1 MPDSSEAS
9 GLLFLP
15 EVEAPPAAELPR
27 PVRERFQPLRAGI
40 VNLWQYDDQ
49 ELAFHDG
56 RLILRGEN
64 GSGKSKALELLLP
77 FLFDADLS
85 PQRLDPFGGTSRTME
100 WNLLQDGRYESRVGY
115 VWLELGRCESTALPV
130 AEAVAADS
138 VEVYWTLGC
147 GLRASQRTRRVD
159 AWYFLTSRRLGGGL
173 DLLTPGR
180 TPLLKEQLRQAIGTS
195 GWIFDTGKDYRE
207 KLDQQLFGL
216 GEDRFASL
224 RHLLLQLRR
233 PHLSEKLD
241 PRTLAELLKESLPPL
256 DRDRIGELS
265 EGFERL
271 EKDQQDLAR
280 AQAAAQGVGAF
291 LQLYRDFARGLG
303 RGRAGD
309 VRQADSRYHKTA
321 GDAREAQAEEERLD
335 LVVADLALR
344 ERQADADIEAVT
356 AAIGVLEDSPAMRTA
371 AVLRVRREQAELAA
385 KRAAEAAEA
394 CQRQEGT
401 VARLRGEVEIAAQE
415 AERREQE
422 HAESA
427 ATAAAAARGAGLAA
441 VHAAALD
448 ALPGRPAAARAAVEA
463 AVRQRREGIEELR
476 RLETERDR
484 AQGVEER
491 AQERLREAVEQLA
504 AAALRRQAAG
514 GEAGER
520 REALAAALTAWAQG
534 LAELR
539 LEAAETATLRAA
551 VAALGAGDEGS
562 LSTAIAAAA
571 RPRRDAMVALRT
583 ALEAELRRLAAEREA
598 AEEERRR
605 VAAARDLGPEA
616 PRLRTADRTGR
627 AGAPLYLLCDFATD
641 FPEASR
647 AGLEAALEASGL
659 LDAWVMPGGEV
670 VAAGTRDSFLVPV
683 PPRRTEPEPDP
694 AAAAVDAGA
703 GAGKTLAAALVPVPG
718 HGVSEEMLQALLRSV
733 EWDPDS
739 SEPGGAS
746 VRRAGE
752 PGSAVSWS
760 PAPAAGEDR
769 DAAAAVSGDGGF
781 RLGPLRGAAGK
792 PVAEHIGAGARA
804 AARERR
810 LQELAARLADLD
822 RERADLGAQDEALA
836 ARLERLDGEV
846 AAAPAAAPLLRAL
859 AQAAAA
865 AADESRRAAERDA
878 AGERAAAAGAA
889 LAAAQRRLEARAREL
904 DLREHLGRLQDHADR
919 LQEFLGAFQGLLA
932 TLPPAV
938 RARERSSRAAVQLD
952 QGLSWL
958 AEVRRRAGDNA
969 AAAAVARAEHAELEA
984 TAGAAAREVVE
995 RHALHVA
1002 RRGELAR
1009 QRKQL
1014 GDEAS
1019 THREKRAGIRERL
1032 THLRADLGKVEDE
1045 RVRAAARLRR
1055 LGEAGLVALTLAAPP
1070 EDAPASWSLTR
1081 SLEVAREIE
1090 RENDGVDLA
1099 PEAASRRANRLH
1111 ERFRQLESELGAD
1124 FRASLE
1130 QDEDLAVVRI
1140 LYNGR
1145 DHDVAGLLAVLHDG
1159 IETRR
1164 ALLAEHERE
1173 LLRRF
1178 LLDEV
1183 GVHLRERLQRAR
1195 ALVAHMNELLESCR
1209 TASGLALR
1217 LAWEPAPE
1225 APDQVRDVVRLLQT
1239 DLELLPDGERRR
1251 IEAFFLRRIEEAR
1264 QQWETVPWRDHLL
1277 AALDYRSWYTFRIQ
1291 RRSPDD
1297 GGWVDLTRRGHA
1309 ASSGGE
1315 KAIALHLPLFAA
1327 AAAHYRS
1334 ALPQAPRIVL
1344 LDEAFV
1350 GIDQSMRGR
1359 CMGLLVALDLD
1370 FLMTS
1375 HDEWGCYEEL
1385 PGVSI
1390 AQLYRDP
1397 NLDGVMAVFFTWNGR
1412 SLEQARPPA
1421 GGGGG

>member
-1 MPDSSEAS
+1 MPDSPEGS

-15 EVEAPPAAELPR
+15 EVEAPPAAGLPR

-115 VWLELGRCESTALPV
+115 VWLELGRCETTALPV

-138 VEVYWTLGC
+138 VEVCWTLGC

-159 AWYFLTSRRLGGGL
+159 AWYFLTSRRVGGGL

-335 LVVADLALR
+335 LVVAD
-344 ERQADADIEAVT
+344 
-356 AAIGVLEDSPAMRTA
+356 
-371 AVLRVRREQAELAA
+371 
-385 KRAAEAAEA
+385 
-394 CQRQEGT
+394 
-401 VARLRGEVEIAAQE
+401 
-415 AERREQE
+415 
-422 HAESA
+422 
-427 ATAAAAARGAGLAA
+427 
-441 VHAAALD
+441 
-448 ALPGRPAAARAAVEA
+448 
-463 AVRQRREGIEELR
+463 
-476 RLETERDR
+476 
-484 AQGVEER
+484 
-491 AQERLREAVEQLA
+491 
-504 AAALRRQAAG
+504 
-514 GEAGER
+514 
-520 REALAAALTAWAQG
+520 
-534 LAELR
+534 
-539 LEAAETATLRAA
+539 
-551 VAALGAGDEGS
+551 
-562 LSTAIAAAA
+562 
-571 RPRRDAMVALRT
+571 
-583 ALEAELRRLAAEREA
+583 
-598 AEEERRR
+598 
-605 VAAARDLGPEA
+605 
-616 PRLRTADRTGR
+616 
-627 AGAPLYLLCDFATD
+627 
-641 FPEASR
+641 
-647 AGLEAALEASGL
+647 
-659 LDAWVMPGGEV
+659 
-670 VAAGTRDSFLVPV
+670 
-683 PPRRTEPEPDP
+683 
-694 AAAAVDAGA
+694 
-703 GAGKTLAAALVPVPG
+703 
-718 HGVSEEMLQALLRSV
+718 
-733 EWDPDS
+733 
-739 SEPGGAS
+739 
-746 VRRAGE
+746 
-752 PGSAVSWS
+752 
-760 PAPAAGEDR
+760 
-769 DAAAAVSGDGGF
+769 
-781 RLGPLRGAAGK
+781 
-792 PVAEHIGAGARA
+792 
-804 AARERR
+804 
-810 LQELAARLADLD
+810 
-822 RERADLGAQDEALA
+822 
-836 ARLERLDGEV
+836 
-846 AAAPAAAPLLRAL
+846 
-859 AQAAAA
+859 
-865 AADESRRAAERDA
+865 
-878 AGERAAAAGAA
+878 
-889 LAAAQRRLEARAREL
+889 
-904 DLREHLGRLQDHADR
+904 
-919 LQEFLGAFQGLLA
+919 
-932 TLPPAV
+932 
-938 RARERSSRAAVQLD
+938 
-952 QGLSWL
+952 
-958 AEVRRRAGDNA
+958 
-969 AAAAVARAEHAELEA
+969 
-984 TAGAAAREVVE
+984 
-995 RHALHVA
+995 
-1002 RRGELAR
+1002 
-1009 QRKQL
+1009 
-1014 GDEAS
+1014 
-1019 THREKRAGIRERL
+1019 AGIRERL

-1334 ALPQAPRIVL
+1334 ALPQAPRIIL

-1412 SLEQARPPA
+1412 SLERARPPA